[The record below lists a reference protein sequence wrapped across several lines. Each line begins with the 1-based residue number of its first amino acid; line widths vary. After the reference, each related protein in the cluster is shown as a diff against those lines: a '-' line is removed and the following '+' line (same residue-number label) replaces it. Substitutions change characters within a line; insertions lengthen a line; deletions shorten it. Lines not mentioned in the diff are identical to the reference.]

1 MLLFLLVEL
10 ICFPLCCVLISLW
23 LSVLPILYLQLEE
36 MWGWSRGSHH
46 SQHLTATSTVL
57 VPLYFGGNLWTLFGF
72 IWFLVGQHFHNIQ
85 TKGIKCLQ
93 LLFKEKK
100 KKKKEAGS
108 TQKHPQGFSQMV
120 ADQVNT
126 VQTQDHRC
134 DFIYLAVMLIIHIR
148 TGMHLTSTYWDNRY
162 YHTESIRYLLEV

>member
-1 MLLFLLVEL
+1 MLA
-10 ICFPLCCVLISLW
+10 I
-23 LSVLPILYLQLEE
+23 
-36 MWGWSRGSHH
+36 
-46 SQHLTATSTVL
+46 T
-57 VPLYFGGNLWTLFGF
+57 
-72 IWFLVGQHFHNIQ
+72 
-85 TKGIKCLQ
+85 IKR
-93 LLFKEKK
+93 KKK

-148 TGMHLTSTYWDNRY
+148 TGTHLTSTY
-162 YHTESIRYLLEV
+162 

>member
-1 MLLFLLVEL
+1 MRGPCLLYLLFLVACQQPQIWQGSEHNLQSGCL
-10 ICFPLCCVLISLW
+10 IIINVIIFIGWVNMFSLCCVLISLW

-93 LLFKEKK
+93 LLLKEKK
-100 KKKKEAGS
+100 KEKKGS
-108 TQKHPQGFSQMV
+108 WKYPKASSG
-120 ADQVNT
+120 
-126 VQTQDHRC
+126 
-134 DFIYLAVMLIIHIR
+134 I
-148 TGMHLTSTYWDNRY
+148 
-162 YHTESIRYLLEV
+162 